1 MNNVSFCVKRVL
13 SSHVVSIYKK
23 NITSECFVLGPSET
37 PAKIRPVPILGNSPP
52 SPTPAPS
59 ATPVDPIAK
68 EKTAPSASPVAPIA
82 KEKTPQVEKAEANKA
97 AKAIK
102 KAKAKAEPKAKAKG
116 RPKGP
121 RTPKVTVPTS
131 KIAVLKKPAHIVTV
145 TKGRRLVSP
154 TKTPIGPGRRLEHR
168 INKAYQMAFGIRL
181 ENMER
186 KIDEIFYLV
195 HPDCPNRLK
204 PKWPMPNPPKPS
216 DQPSSIPAAT
226 ATEPTPATAEHQ
238 PSRNESAAKQLDYV
252 DFEVIII
259 QHLLVHLIDR

>member
-1 MNNVSFCVKRVL
+1 LF
-13 SSHVVSIYKK
+13 SHVVSIYKK

-131 KIAVLKKPAHIVTV
+131 KIAVLKKPAQIVTV
-145 TKGRRLVSP
+145 TKGGRLVSP
-154 TKTPIGPGRRLEHR
+154 TKTPIGPGWRLEHR
-168 INKAYQMAFGIRL
+168 INKAYQMEFEIRL

-186 KIDEIFYLV
+186 KIDEIF
-195 HPDCPNRLK
+195 
-204 PKWPMPNPPKPS
+204 
-216 DQPSSIPAAT
+216 
-226 ATEPTPATAEHQ
+226 
-238 PSRNESAAKQLDYV
+238 
-252 DFEVIII
+252 
-259 QHLLVHLIDR
+259 